1 MICARSEVGLSRL
14 PVTEEIAGSNPVERA
29 TDIFTLI
36 GCFFMEN
43 IPFLLHFCT
52 IYVIIWSI
60 GLEGLRSFYN
70 KISDN
75 VRGRIPSVMVRN
87 REQFNPSDSET
98 SLSTTTKEK
107 FLKGIATAAAL
118 LASVAPLSA
127 CGESYSEPTPDT
139 TSTSQ
144 ETQDPTP
151 SVEETSSP
159 SLLKTPEQVRQEYR
173 EVMPQKPVD
182 VDETADKLNRGEEP
196 LETLTEFIKKQGFS
210 FPHIDEKIPT
220 LQNCI
225 SVEKKD
231 AADKLGSQVGSV
243 IAVTSML
250 QNPEYGLDK
259 TSVDTITDSMAKTFV
274 YEDYRQGFKDSMY
287 YLGKSIGYNLDHP
300 DDDYPVPAPVPGTQA
315 SAVSLAKASEE
326 GCYGAWYHGKD
337 LRNPYGT
344 GAGDVQIDRYG
355 IFGTNFYQLDGFNNY
370 SGDVEPDS
378 LLKALV
384 THHKKGDNLYGDN
397 SHSTNANLGEG
408 AWIIHMENSSEFNY
422 NENGKETT
430 IKVQDQ

>member
-1 MICARSEVGLSRL
+1 MIL
-14 PVTEEIAGSNPVERA
+14 P
-29 TDIFTLI
+29 
-36 GCFFMEN
+36 
-43 IPFLLHFCT
+43 
-52 IYVIIWSI
+52 I
-60 GLEGLRSFYN
+60 GLEGLRIFYN
-70 KISDN
+70 KIPDN
-75 VRGRIPSVMVRN
+75 VRERTPSVMVQNGERL
-87 REQFNPSDSET
+87 NPSGSEKN
-98 SLSTTTKEK
+98 LSKK
-107 FLKGIATAAAL
+107 IMALVGATAFALGAAG
-118 LASVAPLSA
+118 
-127 CGESYSEPTPDT
+127 CNGETHSEPTPDAT
-139 TSTSQ
+139 TSTEQ
-144 ETQDPTP
+144 EVQSPTP
-151 SVEETSSP
+151 ETTTP

-210 FPHIDEKIPT
+210 FPHIDEKIYT

-259 TSVDTITDSMAKTFV
+259 TSVNTITDSMAETFV
-274 YEDYRQGFKDSMY
+274 DEDYRQGFKDSMY

-315 SAVSLAKASEE
+315 SAVLQAKASEG

-422 NENGKETT
+422 NEDGKETT

>member
-29 TDIFTLI
+29 TDIFTLV
-36 GCFFMEN
+36 GCFFMKN

-52 IYVIIWSI
+52 IYVIILPI

-70 KISDN
+70 KISDD
-75 VRGRIPSVMVRN
+75 VRGRIPSVMARN
-87 REQFNPSDSET
+87 YELNPSDSK
-98 SLSTTTKEK
+98 LPKK
-107 FLKGIATAAAL
+107 IIALFGAAAFAL
-118 LASVAPLSA
+118 GAAG
-127 CGESYSEPTPDT
+127 CNGETHSEPTPDTT

-196 LETLTEFIKKQGFS
+196 LETLTEFIKKQGFP
-210 FPHIDEKIPT
+210 FPHIDEKIYT

-259 TSVDTITDSMAKTFV
+259 TSVNTITDSMAETFV
-274 YEDYRQGFKDSMY
+274 DEDYRQGFKDSMY

-315 SAVSLAKASEE
+315 SAVLQAKASEG

-408 AWIIHMENSSEFNY
+408 AWIIHMEKSSEFNY
-422 NENGKETT
+422 NEDGKETT

>member
-29 TDIFTLI
+29 TDNSPLDRVFFYGKYSIFI
-36 GCFFMEN
+36 AFMYNLCYDIANWTVKSKE
-43 IPFLLHFCT
+43 
-52 IYVIIWSI
+52 
-60 GLEGLRSFYN
+60 FYN
-70 KISDN
+70 KIPDN
-75 VRGRIPSVMVRN
+75 VRERTPSVMIYN
-87 REQFNPSDSET
+87 PNNINNPSGSET
-98 SLSTTTKEK
+98 RFSTLLRKK
-107 FLKGIATAAAL
+107 ALKGIAAMAMLAA
-118 LASVAPLSA
+118 VAPLSA
-127 CGESYSEPTPDT
+127 CGESYSEPTPGTT
-139 TSTSQ
+139 TSTAQ
-144 ETQDPTP
+144 EVQSPTP
-151 SVEETSSP
+151 ETTTP
-159 SLLKTPEQVRQEYR
+159 PLLKTPEQVRQEYR
-173 EVMPQKPVD
+173 EVLPPKPVD

-259 TSVDTITDSMAKTFV
+259 TSVDTITDSMAETFV
-274 YEDYRQGFKDSMY
+274 YEDYRQGFKDYMNAI
-287 YLGKSIGYNLDHP
+287 GKSIGSNLNEPKDF
-300 DDDYPVPAPVPGTQA
+300 YPVYVPGIQA
-315 SAVSLAKASEE
+315 SAVSQAKASEE

-355 IFGTNFYQLDGFNNY
+355 LFGTNFYPVYGLDNN
-370 SGDVEPDS
+370 SGNIKSES
-378 LLKALV
+378 LLKVLV

-397 SHSTNANLGEG
+397 NHSNDANLGTG
-408 AWIIHMENSSEFNY
+408 AWIIHTDQNSEFNY
-422 NENGKETT
+422 KEDGKDTT
-430 IKVQDQ
+430 IEAKDQ

>member
-1 MICARSEVGLSRL
+1 
-14 PVTEEIAGSNPVERA
+14 
-29 TDIFTLI
+29 
-36 GCFFMEN
+36 
-43 IPFLLHFCT
+43 
-52 IYVIIWSI
+52 
-60 GLEGLRSFYN
+60 
-70 KISDN
+70 
-75 VRGRIPSVMVRN
+75 MVRN
-87 REQFNPSDSET
+87 REQFNPSDSEIQ
-98 SLSTTTKEK
+98 LSTLLKEK
-107 FLKGIATAAAL
+107 ALKGIATAAAL

-127 CGESYSEPTPDT
+127 CGESYSEPTPDAT
-139 TSTSQ
+139 TSTEQ
-144 ETQDPTP
+144 EVQSPTP
-151 SVEETSSP
+151 ETTTP
-159 SLLKTPEQVRQEYR
+159 PLLKTPEQVRQEYR

-210 FPHIDEKIPT
+210 FPHIDEKIYT

-259 TSVDTITDSMAKTFV
+259 TSVNTITDSMAETFV
-274 YEDYRQGFKDSMY
+274 DEDYRQGFKDSMY

-315 SAVSLAKASEE
+315 SAVSLAKASEG

-344 GAGDVQIDRYG
+344 GVGDVQIDRYG

-422 NENGKETT
+422 NEDGKETT

>member
-1 MICARSEVGLSRL
+1 MIS
-14 PVTEEIAGSNPVERA
+14 P
-29 TDIFTLI
+29 
-36 GCFFMEN
+36 
-43 IPFLLHFCT
+43 
-52 IYVIIWSI
+52 I

-75 VRGRIPSVMVRN
+75 VRGRIPSVMVY
-87 REQFNPSDSET
+87 NPNKSNSPSGSPEK
-98 SLSTTTKEK
+98 SLPEK
-107 FLKGIATAAAL
+107 IIALIGAAAFTL
-118 LASVAPLSA
+118 GAAG
-127 CGESYSEPTPDT
+127 CNGETHSEPTPDT
-139 TSTSQ
+139 TTSTAQ

-151 SVEETSSP
+151 SVEETTTP
-159 SLLKTPEQVRQEYR
+159 PLKTPEQVRQEYR
-173 EVMPQKPVD
+173 EVLPQKPVD

-243 IAVTSML
+243 IAATSML

-259 TSVDTITDSMAKTFV
+259 TSVNTITDSMAETFV
-274 YEDYRQGFKDSMY
+274 HEDYRQGFKDYMNH
-287 YLGKSIGYNLDHP
+287 LGLSIGSNLNEPKDF
-300 DDDYPVPAPVPGTQA
+300 YPVYVPGIQA
-315 SAVSLAKASEE
+315 SAVSQAKASEG

-355 IFGTNFYQLDGFNNY
+355 FFGTNFYPVYGLDNN
-370 SGDVEPDS
+370 SGNIKSGS
-378 LLKALV
+378 LLKVLV
-384 THHKKGDNLYGDN
+384 THHKKGENGDS
-397 SHSTNANLGEG
+397 SHSNDANLGTG
-408 AWIIHMENSSEFNY
+408 AWIIHMELNSEEFNY
-422 NENGKETT
+422 NEDGKEKT

>member
-1 MICARSEVGLSRL
+1 
-14 PVTEEIAGSNPVERA
+14 
-29 TDIFTLI
+29 
-36 GCFFMEN
+36 MEN
-43 IPFLLHFCT
+43 IPYLLHFCT
-52 IYVIIWSI
+52 ICVMISPI

-70 KISDN
+70 KIPDN
-75 VRGRIPSVMVRN
+75 VRERTPSVMIQN
-87 REQFNPSDSET
+87 RERLSPSDSKT
-98 SLSTTTKEK
+98 SFKEK
-107 FLKGIATAAAL
+107 ALQGMATAAAF
-118 LASVAPLSA
+118 LAAAASLSA
-127 CGESYSEPTPDT
+127 CGENYSEPTPDT
-139 TSTSQ
+139 TTSTAQ
-144 ETQDPTP
+144 EVQSPTP
-151 SVEETSSP
+151 ETTTP
-159 SLLKTPEQVRQEYR
+159 PLLNPEQVRQEYR

-259 TSVDTITDSMAKTFV
+259 TSVDTITNSMAETFV
-274 YEDYRQGFKDSMY
+274 YEDYRQGFKDYMNH
-287 YLGKSIGYNLDHP
+287 LGLSIGANLDDP
-300 DDDYPVPAPVPGTQA
+300 KDFYPISVPGTQA
-315 SAVSLAKASEE
+315 SAVLQAKASEE

-355 IFGTNFYQLDGFNNY
+355 LFGTNFYRTDGLNND
-370 SGDVEPDS
+370 SGDIESNSV
-378 LLKALV
+378 LKALV
-384 THHKKGDNLYGDN
+384 THHKRGDSLYGDN
-397 SHSTNANLGEG
+397 NHSNDANLGTG
-408 AWIIHMENSSEFNY
+408 AWIIHMELSYKGFNY
-422 NENGKETT
+422 KEDGKETT
-430 IKVQDQ
+430 IKTQDQ

>member
-29 TDIFTLI
+29 TDIFTPRQGVFLWK
-36 GCFFMEN
+36 N
-43 IPFLLHFCT
+43 IPYLLHFCT

-75 VRGRIPSVMVRN
+75 VRGRIPSVMARN
-87 REQFNPSDSET
+87 YELNPSDSK
-98 SLSTTTKEK
+98 LPKK
-107 FLKGIATAAAL
+107 IIALFGAAAFAL
-118 LASVAPLSA
+118 GAAG
-127 CGESYSEPTPDT
+127 CNGETHSEPTPDT
-139 TSTSQ
+139 TTSTVQ
-144 ETQDPTP
+144 ETQSPTP
-151 SVEETSSP
+151 ETTTP

-259 TSVDTITDSMAKTFV
+259 TSVNTITDSMAETFV
-274 YEDYRQGFKDSMY
+274 DEDYRQGFKDSMY

-300 DDDYPVPAPVPGTQA
+300 DDDYPVPVPVPGTQA
-315 SAVSLAKASEE
+315 SAVLQAKASEG

-408 AWIIHMENSSEFNY
+408 AWIIHMEKSSEFNY
-422 NENGKETT
+422 NEDGKETT

>member
-1 MICARSEVGLSRL
+1 MEKYSIFIAFLYNLCYYMVNWTGRSKE
-14 PVTEEIAGSNPVERA
+14 
-29 TDIFTLI
+29 
-36 GCFFMEN
+36 
-43 IPFLLHFCT
+43 
-52 IYVIIWSI
+52 
-60 GLEGLRSFYN
+60 FYN
-70 KISDN
+70 KIPDN
-75 VRGRIPSVMVRN
+75 VRGRIPSVMARN
-87 REQFNPSDSET
+87 HERLNPSDSKT
-98 SLSTTTKEK
+98 SLSTTAKEK
-107 FLKGIATAAAL
+107 FLKGMATAAAL
-118 LASVAPLSA
+118 LTAVALLPA
-127 CGESYSEPTPDT
+127 CSETHSEPTPDTT

-259 TSVDTITDSMAKTFV
+259 TSVNTITDSMAETFV
-274 YEDYRQGFKDSMY
+274 DEDYRQGFKDSMY

-315 SAVSLAKASEE
+315 SAVLQAKASEG

-408 AWIIHMENSSEFNY
+408 AWIIHMEKSSEFNY
-422 NENGKETT
+422 NEDGKDTT
-430 IKVQDQ
+430 IEVKDQ

>member
-29 TDIFTLI
+29 TDIFTPRQGVFLWK
-36 GCFFMEN
+36 N
-43 IPFLLHFCT
+43 IPYLLHFCT

-75 VRGRIPSVMVRN
+75 VRGRIPSVMARN
-87 REQFNPSDSET
+87 YELNPSDSK
-98 SLSTTTKEK
+98 LPKK
-107 FLKGIATAAAL
+107 IIALFGAAAFTL
-118 LASVAPLSA
+118 GAAG
-127 CGESYSEPTPDT
+127 CNGETHSEPTPDT
-139 TSTSQ
+139 TTSTVQ
-144 ETQDPTP
+144 ETQSPTP
-151 SVEETSSP
+151 ETTTP

-259 TSVDTITDSMAKTFV
+259 TSVNTITDSMAETFV
-274 YEDYRQGFKDSMY
+274 DEDYRQGFKDSMY

-315 SAVSLAKASEE
+315 SAVLQAKASEG

-408 AWIIHMENSSEFNY
+408 AWIIHMEKSSEFNY
-422 NENGKETT
+422 NEDGKETT

>member
-1 MICARSEVGLSRL
+1 MARNHERL
-14 PVTEEIAGSNPVERA
+14 
-29 TDIFTLI
+29 
-36 GCFFMEN
+36 
-43 IPFLLHFCT
+43 
-52 IYVIIWSI
+52 
-60 GLEGLRSFYN
+60 
-70 KISDN
+70 
-75 VRGRIPSVMVRN
+75 
-87 REQFNPSDSET
+87 NPSDSKT
-98 SLSTTTKEK
+98 SLSTTAKEK
-107 FLKGIATAAAL
+107 FLKGMATAAAL
-118 LASVAPLSA
+118 LTAVALLPA
-127 CGESYSEPTPDT
+127 CSETHSEPTPDTT

-210 FPHIDEKIPT
+210 FPHIDKKIPT

-259 TSVDTITDSMAKTFV
+259 TSVNTITDSMAETFV
-274 YEDYRQGFKDSMY
+274 DEDYRQGFKDSMY

-315 SAVSLAKASEE
+315 SAVLQAKASEG

-408 AWIIHMENSSEFNY
+408 AWIIHMEKSSEFNY
-422 NENGKETT
+422 NEDGKETT

>member
-1 MICARSEVGLSRL
+1 
-14 PVTEEIAGSNPVERA
+14 
-29 TDIFTLI
+29 
-36 GCFFMEN
+36 
-43 IPFLLHFCT
+43 
-52 IYVIIWSI
+52 
-60 GLEGLRSFYN
+60 
-70 KISDN
+70 
-75 VRGRIPSVMVRN
+75 MVRN

-98 SLSTTTKEK
+98 QLSTLLKEK
-107 FLKGIATAAAL
+107 ALKGIATAAAL

-159 SLLKTPEQVRQEYR
+159 SLLKTPEQARQEYR
-173 EVMPQKPVD
+173 EVLPQKPVD

-210 FPHIDEKIPT
+210 FPHIDEKIYT

-231 AADKLGSQVGSV
+231 AADKLSSQVGSV

-259 TSVDTITDSMAKTFV
+259 TSVNTITDSMAETFV
-274 YEDYRQGFKDSMY
+274 DEDYRQGFKDYMNAIGRSIEVSLNY
-287 YLGKSIGYNLDHP
+287 YP
-300 DDDYPVPAPVPGTQA
+300 DDYPTHVPGTQD
-315 SAVSLAKASEE
+315 SAVSLAKASEG

-337 LRNPYGT
+337 LRNQYGS

-355 IFGTNFYQLDGFNNY
+355 FLGTNFYQIDGFNSY
-370 SGDVEPDS
+370 SGDTGPKS
-378 LLKALV
+378 LLEVLV

-408 AWIIHMENSSEFNY
+408 AWIIHTQEGSKFNY
-422 NENGKETT
+422 NEDGKETT
-430 IKVQDQ
+430 IKAQDQ

>member
-29 TDIFTLI
+29 TDIFTLT
-36 GCFFMEN
+36 GYFFMEK
-43 IPFLLHFCT
+43 IPYLLHFCT
-52 IYVIIWSI
+52 ICVMISPI

-75 VRGRIPSVMVRN
+75 VRGRIPSVMVY
-87 REQFNPSDSET
+87 NPNKPNSPSGSPEK
-98 SLSTTTKEK
+98 SLPGKI
-107 FLKGIATAAAL
+107 IALVGAAAFAL
-118 LASVAPLSA
+118 GAAG
-127 CGESYSEPTPDT
+127 CNGETHSEPTPDT
-139 TSTSQ
+139 TTSTVQ
-144 ETQDPTP
+144 ETQSPTP
-151 SVEETSSP
+151 ETTTP
-159 SLLKTPEQVRQEYR
+159 PLLKTPEQVRQEYR
-173 EVMPQKPVD
+173 EVIPQKPVD

-243 IAVTSML
+243 IAATSML

-259 TSVDTITDSMAKTFV
+259 TSVDTITDSMAETFV
-274 YEDYRQGFKDSMY
+274 HEDYRQGFKDYMNH
-287 YLGKSIGYNLDHP
+287 LGLSIGSNLDDP
-300 DDDYPVPAPVPGTQA
+300 KDFYPVYVPGIQA
-315 SAVSLAKASEE
+315 SAVSQAKASEE

-355 IFGTNFYQLDGFNNY
+355 FFGTNFYPVYGLDNN
-370 SGDVEPDS
+370 SGNIKSGS
-378 LLKALV
+378 LLKVLV

-397 SHSTNANLGEG
+397 NHSNDANLGTG
-408 AWIIHMENSSEFNY
+408 AWIIHMELNSEEFNY
-422 NENGKETT
+422 NEDGKEKT

>member
-1 MICARSEVGLSRL
+1 MIL
-14 PVTEEIAGSNPVERA
+14 P
-29 TDIFTLI
+29 
-36 GCFFMEN
+36 
-43 IPFLLHFCT
+43 
-52 IYVIIWSI
+52 I
-60 GLEGLRSFYN
+60 GLEGLRNFYN

-75 VRGRIPSVMVRN
+75 VRGRTPSVMVRN
-87 REQFNPSDSET
+87 REQFNPSDSEIQ
-98 SLSTTTKEK
+98 LSTLLKEK
-107 FLKGIATAAAL
+107 ALKGIATAAAL
-118 LASVAPLSA
+118 LAAVAPLSA

-196 LETLTEFIKKQGFS
+196 LETLTEFIKKQGFP
-210 FPHIDEKIPT
+210 FPHIDEKIYT

-259 TSVDTITDSMAKTFV
+259 TSVNTITDSMAETFV
-274 YEDYRQGFKDSMY
+274 DEDYRQGFKDSMY

-315 SAVSLAKASEE
+315 SAVLQAKASEG

-422 NENGKETT
+422 NEDGKETT

>member
-43 IPFLLHFCT
+43 IPYLLHFCT
-52 IYVIIWSI
+52 ICVMISPI

-75 VRGRIPSVMVRN
+75 IRERIPSVMVQN
-87 REQFNPSDSET
+87 RERLSPSDSKT
-98 SLSTTTKEK
+98 SFKEK
-107 FLKGIATAAAL
+107 ALQGMATAAAF
-118 LASVAPLSA
+118 LAAAASLSA
-127 CGESYSEPTPDT
+127 CGENYSEPTPDT
-139 TSTSQ
+139 TSTAQ
-144 ETQDPTP
+144 EVQSPTP
-151 SVEETSSP
+151 ETTTP
-159 SLLKTPEQVRQEYR
+159 PPLKTPEQVRQEYR

-210 FPHIDEKIPT
+210 FPHIDEKIYT

-259 TSVDTITDSMAKTFV
+259 TSVNTITDSMAETFV
-274 YEDYRQGFKDSMY
+274 DEDYRQGFKDSMY

-315 SAVSLAKASEE
+315 SAVLQAKASEG

-408 AWIIHMENSSEFNY
+408 AWIIHMEKSSEFNY
-422 NENGKETT
+422 NEDGKDTT
-430 IKVQDQ
+430 IEVKDQ

>member
-1 MICARSEVGLSRL
+1 MIL
-14 PVTEEIAGSNPVERA
+14 P
-29 TDIFTLI
+29 
-36 GCFFMEN
+36 
-43 IPFLLHFCT
+43 
-52 IYVIIWSI
+52 I

-75 VRGRIPSVMVRN
+75 VRGRIPSVMARN
-87 REQFNPSDSET
+87 HERLNPSDSKT

-107 FLKGIATAAAL
+107 FLKGMATAAAL
-118 LASVAPLSA
+118 LTAVALLPA
-127 CGESYSEPTPDT
+127 CSETHSEPTPDTT

-173 EVMPQKPVD
+173 EVLPQKPVD

-259 TSVDTITDSMAKTFV
+259 TSVDTITNSMAETFV
-274 YEDYRQGFKDSMY
+274 YEDYRQGFKDYMNH
-287 YLGKSIGYNLDHP
+287 LGLSIGANLDDP
-300 DDDYPVPAPVPGTQA
+300 KDFYPISVPGTQA
-315 SAVSLAKASEE
+315 SAVLQAKASEE

-355 IFGTNFYQLDGFNNY
+355 LFGTNFYRTDGLNND
-370 SGDVEPDS
+370 SGDIESNSV
-378 LLKALV
+378 LKALV
-384 THHKKGDNLYGDN
+384 THHKRGDSLYGDN
-397 SHSTNANLGEG
+397 NHSNDANLGTG
-408 AWIIHMENSSEFNY
+408 AWIIHMELSYKGFNY
-422 NENGKETT
+422 KEDGKETT
-430 IKVQDQ
+430 IKTQDQ

>member
-1 MICARSEVGLSRL
+1 MVNWTGRSKE
-14 PVTEEIAGSNPVERA
+14 
-29 TDIFTLI
+29 
-36 GCFFMEN
+36 
-43 IPFLLHFCT
+43 
-52 IYVIIWSI
+52 
-60 GLEGLRSFYN
+60 FYN
-70 KISDN
+70 KIPDN
-75 VRGRIPSVMVRN
+75 VRGRIPSVMARN
-87 REQFNPSDSET
+87 HERLNPSDSKT
-98 SLSTTTKEK
+98 SLSTTAKEK
-107 FLKGIATAAAL
+107 FLKGMATAAAL
-118 LASVAPLSA
+118 LTAVALLPA
-127 CGESYSEPTPDT
+127 CSETHSEPTPDTT

-173 EVMPQKPVD
+173 EVLPQKPVD

-220 LQNCI
+220 IIHNCI

-259 TSVDTITDSMAKTFV
+259 TSVNTITDSMAETFV
-274 YEDYRQGFKDSMY
+274 HEDYRQGFKDYMY
-287 YLGKSIGYNLDHP
+287 HLGLSIESNLDNP
-300 DDDYPVPAPVPGTQA
+300 KDFYPISVPGTQA
-315 SAVSLAKASEE
+315 SAVLQAKASEE

-355 IFGTNFYQLDGFNNY
+355 FFGTNFYRTDGFNND
-370 SGDVEPDS
+370 SGDIESNSV
-378 LLKALV
+378 LKALV
-384 THHKKGDNLYGDN
+384 THHKRGENVDNNHGND
-397 SHSTNANLGEG
+397 ANLGTG
-408 AWIIHMENSSEFNY
+408 AWIIHMELSYKGFNY
-422 NENGKETT
+422 KEDGKETT
-430 IKVQDQ
+430 IKTQDQ

>member
-1 MICARSEVGLSRL
+1 MIS
-14 PVTEEIAGSNPVERA
+14 P
-29 TDIFTLI
+29 
-36 GCFFMEN
+36 
-43 IPFLLHFCT
+43 
-52 IYVIIWSI
+52 I

-75 VRGRIPSVMVRN
+75 IRERIPSVMVQN
-87 REQFNPSDSET
+87 RERLSPSDSKT
-98 SLSTTTKEK
+98 SFKEK
-107 FLKGIATAAAL
+107 ALQGMATAAAF
-118 LASVAPLSA
+118 LAAAASLSA
-127 CGESYSEPTPDT
+127 CGENYSEPAPDT
-139 TSTSQ
+139 TTSTEQ
-144 ETQDPTP
+144 EVQSPTP
-151 SVEETSSP
+151 ETTTP
-159 SLLKTPEQVRQEYR
+159 PLLNPEQVRQEYR
-173 EVMPQKPVD
+173 EVLPQKPVD

-231 AADKLGSQVGSV
+231 AANKLGSQVGSV
-243 IAVTSML
+243 TAVTSML
-250 QNPEYGLDK
+250 QNPEYGLNK

-274 YEDYRQGFKDSMY
+274 HEDYRQGFKDYMY
-287 YLGKSIGYNLDHP
+287 HLGLSIESNLDDP
-300 DDDYPVPAPVPGTQA
+300 KDFYPISVPGTQD
-315 SAVSLAKASEE
+315 SAVLQAKASEE

-355 IFGTNFYQLDGFNNY
+355 LFGTNFYRTDGLNNN
-370 SGDVEPDS
+370 SGDIESNSV
-378 LLKALV
+378 LKVLV

-397 SHSTNANLGEG
+397 SHSTNANLGTG
-408 AWIIHMENSSEFNY
+408 AWIIHMEKSSGFNY
-422 NENGKETT
+422 NEDGKETT

>member
-1 MICARSEVGLSRL
+1 MIL
-14 PVTEEIAGSNPVERA
+14 P
-29 TDIFTLI
+29 
-36 GCFFMEN
+36 
-43 IPFLLHFCT
+43 
-52 IYVIIWSI
+52 I
-60 GLEGLRSFYN
+60 GLEGLRNFYN

-87 REQFNPSDSET
+87 REQFNPSDSEIQ
-98 SLSTTTKEK
+98 LSTLLKEK
-107 FLKGIATAAAL
+107 ALKGIATAAAL
-118 LASVAPLSA
+118 LAAVAPLSA

-151 SVEETSSP
+151 SVEETTTP
-159 SLLKTPEQVRQEYR
+159 PLLNPEQVRQEYR
-173 EVMPQKPVD
+173 EVLPQKPVD
-182 VDETADKLNRGEEP
+182 VDETADKLNIGEEP

-210 FPHIDEKIPT
+210 FPHIDEKIYT

-259 TSVDTITDSMAKTFV
+259 TSVNTITDSMAETFV
-274 YEDYRQGFKDSMY
+274 NEDYRQGFKDYMNN
-287 YLGKSIGYNLDHP
+287 LGKSIGYSLDHP
-300 DDDYPVPAPVPGTQA
+300 EYDLDYPKLHSVHVPGTQA
-315 SAVSLAKASEE
+315 SAVSQAKASEG

-337 LRNPYGT
+337 LRNSDGT

-355 IFGTNFYQLDGFNNY
+355 FLGTNFYQLDGFNNY
-370 SGDVEPDS
+370 SGYVES
-378 LLKALV
+378 KTLLKALV

-408 AWIIHMENSSEFNY
+408 AWIIHMTQSSEFDY
-422 NENGKETT
+422 KEDGKETT

>member
-1 MICARSEVGLSRL
+1 
-14 PVTEEIAGSNPVERA
+14 
-29 TDIFTLI
+29 
-36 GCFFMEN
+36 MEN

-52 IYVIIWSI
+52 ICVMILPI

-70 KISDN
+70 KIPDN
-75 VRGRIPSVMVRN
+75 VRERTPSVMVQNGERL
-87 REQFNPSDSET
+87 NPSGSEKNLSKKIMALVGATAFALGAAGCSDSE
-98 SLSTTTKEK
+98 
-107 FLKGIATAAAL
+107 
-118 LASVAPLSA
+118 
-127 CGESYSEPTPDT
+127 SYRYKEPTPDAT
-139 TSTSQ
+139 TSTEQ
-144 ETQDPTP
+144 EVQSPTP
-151 SVEETSSP
+151 ETTTP
-159 SLLKTPEQVRQEYR
+159 PLLKTPEQVRQEYR

>member
-1 MICARSEVGLSRL
+1 MK
-14 PVTEEIAGSNPVERA
+14 
-29 TDIFTLI
+29 
-36 GCFFMEN
+36 N

-52 IYVIIWSI
+52 IYVIILPI

-75 VRGRIPSVMVRN
+75 VRGRIPSVMARN
-87 REQFNPSDSET
+87 YELNPSDSK
-98 SLSTTTKEK
+98 LPKK
-107 FLKGIATAAAL
+107 IIALFGAAAFAL
-118 LASVAPLSA
+118 GAAG
-127 CGESYSEPTPDT
+127 CNGETHSEPTPDTT

-196 LETLTEFIKKQGFS
+196 LETLTEFIKKQGFP
-210 FPHIDEKIPT
+210 FPHIDEKIYT

-259 TSVDTITDSMAKTFV
+259 TSVNTITDSMAETFV
-274 YEDYRQGFKDSMY
+274 DEDYRQGFKDSMY

-315 SAVSLAKASEE
+315 SAVLQAKASEG

-408 AWIIHMENSSEFNY
+408 AWIIHMEKSSEFNY
-422 NENGKETT
+422 NEDGKETT

>member
-29 TDIFTLI
+29 TDIFTPRQGVFLWK
-36 GCFFMEN
+36 N
-43 IPFLLHFCT
+43 IPYLLHFCT

-75 VRGRIPSVMVRN
+75 VRGRIPSVMARN
-87 REQFNPSDSET
+87 YELNPSDSK
-98 SLSTTTKEK
+98 LPKK
-107 FLKGIATAAAL
+107 IIALFGAAAFTL
-118 LASVAPLSA
+118 GAAGCSDS
-127 CGESYSEPTPDT
+127 ESYRYKEPTPDT
-139 TSTSQ
+139 TTSTAQ
-144 ETQDPTP
+144 EVQSPTP
-151 SVEETSSP
+151 ETTTP
-159 SLLKTPEQVRQEYR
+159 PPLKTPEQARQEYR
-173 EVMPQKPVD
+173 EVLPQKPVD

-210 FPHIDEKIPT
+210 FPHIDEKIYT

-231 AADKLGSQVGSV
+231 AADKLSSQVGSV

-259 TSVDTITDSMAKTFV
+259 TSVNTITDSMAETFV
-274 YEDYRQGFKDSMY
+274 DEDYRQGFKDYMNAIGRSIEVSLNY
-287 YLGKSIGYNLDHP
+287 YP
-300 DDDYPVPAPVPGTQA
+300 DDYPTPVPGTQA
-315 SAVSLAKASEE
+315 SAVLQAKASEG

-408 AWIIHMENSSEFNY
+408 AWIIHMEKSSEFNY
-422 NENGKETT
+422 NEDGKETT

>member
-29 TDIFTLI
+29 TDIFTPRQGVFLWK
-36 GCFFMEN
+36 N
-43 IPFLLHFCT
+43 IPYLLHFCT

-75 VRGRIPSVMVRN
+75 VRGRIPSVMARN
-87 REQFNPSDSET
+87 YELNPSDSK
-98 SLSTTTKEK
+98 LPKK
-107 FLKGIATAAAL
+107 IIALFGAAAFTL
-118 LASVAPLSA
+118 GAAG
-127 CGESYSEPTPDT
+127 CNGETHSEPAPDT
-139 TSTSQ
+139 TTSTEQ
-144 ETQDPTP
+144 EVQSPTP
-151 SVEETSSP
+151 ETTTP
-159 SLLKTPEQVRQEYR
+159 PLLNPEQVRQEYR
-173 EVMPQKPVD
+173 EVLPQKPVD

-231 AADKLGSQVGSV
+231 AANKLGSQVGSV
-243 IAVTSML
+243 TAVTSML
-250 QNPEYGLDK
+250 QNPEYGLNK

-274 YEDYRQGFKDSMY
+274 HEDYRQGFKDYMY
-287 YLGKSIGYNLDHP
+287 HLGLSIESNLDDP
-300 DDDYPVPAPVPGTQA
+300 KDFYPISVPGTQD
-315 SAVSLAKASEE
+315 SAVLQAKASEE

-355 IFGTNFYQLDGFNNY
+355 LFGTNFYRTDGLNNN
-370 SGDVEPDS
+370 SGDIESNSV
-378 LLKALV
+378 LKVLV

-397 SHSTNANLGEG
+397 SHSTNANLGTG
-408 AWIIHMENSSEFNY
+408 AWIIHMEKSSGFNY
-422 NENGKETT
+422 NEDGKETT

>member
-29 TDIFTLI
+29 TDIFTLT
-36 GCFFMEN
+36 GYFFMEN
-43 IPFLLHFCT
+43 IPYLLHFCT
-52 IYVIIWSI
+52 ICVMISPI

-75 VRGRIPSVMVRN
+75 VRGRIPSVMVY
-87 REQFNPSDSET
+87 NPNKPNSPSGSPEK
-98 SLSTTTKEK
+98 SLPGKI
-107 FLKGIATAAAL
+107 IALVGAAAFAL
-118 LASVAPLSA
+118 GAAG
-127 CGESYSEPTPDT
+127 CNGETYTEPTPDT
-139 TSTSQ
+139 TTSTEQ
-144 ETQDPTP
+144 EVQSPTP
-151 SVEETSSP
+151 ETTTP
-159 SLLKTPEQVRQEYR
+159 PLLNPEQVRQEYR
-173 EVMPQKPVD
+173 EVLPQKPVD

-220 LQNCI
+220 IIHNCI

-259 TSVDTITDSMAKTFV
+259 TSVNTITDSMAETFV
-274 YEDYRQGFKDSMY
+274 HEDYRQGFKDYMY
-287 YLGKSIGYNLDHP
+287 HLGLSIESNLDNP
-300 DDDYPVPAPVPGTQA
+300 KDFYPISVPGTQA
-315 SAVSLAKASEE
+315 SAVLQAKASEE

-355 IFGTNFYQLDGFNNY
+355 FFGTNFYRTDGFNND
-370 SGDVEPDS
+370 SGDIESNSV
-378 LLKALV
+378 LKALV
-384 THHKKGDNLYGDN
+384 THHKRGENVDNNHGND
-397 SHSTNANLGEG
+397 ANLGTG
-408 AWIIHMENSSEFNY
+408 AWIIHMELSYKGFNY
-422 NENGKETT
+422 KEDGKETT
-430 IKVQDQ
+430 IKTQDQ

>member
-43 IPFLLHFCT
+43 ILNLLHFC
-52 IYVIIWSI
+52 IVYVMIWAI
-60 GLEGLRSFYN
+60 GLESLRSFYN

-87 REQFNPSDSET
+87 REQFNPSDSEVKLST
-98 SLSTTTKEK
+98 SLKEK
-107 FLKGIATAAAL
+107 TLKGIATAAAL
-118 LASVAPLSA
+118 LAAVAPLSA

-210 FPHIDEKIPT
+210 FPHIDEKIYT

-259 TSVDTITDSMAKTFV
+259 TSVNTITDSMAETFV
-274 YEDYRQGFKDSMY
+274 DEDYRQGFKDSMY

-315 SAVSLAKASEE
+315 SAVSLAKASEG

-422 NENGKETT
+422 NEDGKETT

>member
-29 TDIFTLI
+29 TDIFTLT

-43 IPFLLHFCT
+43 IPYLLHFCT
-52 IYVIIWSI
+52 ICVMILPI

-70 KISDN
+70 KIPDN
-75 VRGRIPSVMVRN
+75 VRERTPSVMVYSPN
-87 REQFNPSDSET
+87 KLNSPSGSE
-98 SLSTTTKEK
+98 LQKK
-107 FLKGIATAAAL
+107 IMALIGAAAF
-118 LASVAPLSA
+118 AFGAA
-127 CGESYSEPTPDT
+127 GCNGETHSEPTPDT
-139 TSTSQ
+139 TTSTAQ

-151 SVEETSSP
+151 SVEETTTP
-159 SLLKTPEQVRQEYR
+159 PPLKTPEQVRQEYR
-173 EVMPQKPVD
+173 EVLPQKPVD

-243 IAVTSML
+243 IAATSML

-259 TSVDTITDSMAKTFV
+259 TSVNTITDSMAETFV
-274 YEDYRQGFKDSMY
+274 HEDYRQGFKDYMNAI
-287 YLGKSIGYNLDHP
+287 GKSIGSNLNEPKDF
-300 DDDYPVPAPVPGTQA
+300 YPVYVPGIQA
-315 SAVSLAKASEE
+315 SAVSQAKASEG

-355 IFGTNFYQLDGFNNY
+355 LFGTNFYPVYGLDNN
-370 SGDVEPDS
+370 SGNIKSES
-378 LLKALV
+378 LLEVLV

-397 SHSTNANLGEG
+397 SHSNDANLGTG
-408 AWIIHMENSSEFNY
+408 AWIIHTDERSEFNY
-422 NENGKETT
+422 KEDGKDTT
-430 IKVQDQ
+430 IEAKDQ

>member
-1 MICARSEVGLSRL
+1 MEKYSIFIAFLYNLCYYMVNWTGRSKE
-14 PVTEEIAGSNPVERA
+14 
-29 TDIFTLI
+29 
-36 GCFFMEN
+36 
-43 IPFLLHFCT
+43 
-52 IYVIIWSI
+52 
-60 GLEGLRSFYN
+60 FYN
-70 KISDN
+70 KIPDN
-75 VRGRIPSVMVRN
+75 VRGRIPSVMARN
-87 REQFNPSDSET
+87 HERLNPSDSKT
-98 SLSTTTKEK
+98 SLSTTAKEK
-107 FLKGIATAAAL
+107 FLKGMATAAAL
-118 LASVAPLSA
+118 LTAVALLPA
-127 CGESYSEPTPDT
+127 CSETHSEPTPDTT

-173 EVMPQKPVD
+173 EVLPQKPVD

-220 LQNCI
+220 IIHNCI

-259 TSVDTITDSMAKTFV
+259 TSVNTITDSMAETFV
-274 YEDYRQGFKDSMY
+274 HEDYRQGFKDYMY
-287 YLGKSIGYNLDHP
+287 HLGLSIESNLDNP
-300 DDDYPVPAPVPGTQA
+300 KDFYPISVPGTQA
-315 SAVSLAKASEE
+315 SAVLQAKASEE

-355 IFGTNFYQLDGFNNY
+355 FFGTNFYRTDGFNND
-370 SGDVEPDS
+370 SGDIESNSV
-378 LLKALV
+378 LKALV
-384 THHKKGDNLYGDN
+384 THHKRGENVDNNHGND
-397 SHSTNANLGEG
+397 ANLGTG
-408 AWIIHMENSSEFNY
+408 AWIIHMELSYKGFNY
-422 NENGKETT
+422 KEDGKETT
-430 IKVQDQ
+430 IKTQDQ

>member
-29 TDIFTLI
+29 TDIFTPRQGVFLWK
-36 GCFFMEN
+36 N
-43 IPFLLHFCT
+43 IPYLLHFCT

-75 VRGRIPSVMVRN
+75 VRGRIPSVMARN
-87 REQFNPSDSET
+87 YELNPSDSK
-98 SLSTTTKEK
+98 LPKK
-107 FLKGIATAAAL
+107 IIALFGAAAFTL
-118 LASVAPLSA
+118 GAAG
-127 CGESYSEPTPDT
+127 CNGETHSEPTPDT
-139 TSTSQ
+139 TTSTVQ
-144 ETQDPTP
+144 ETQSPTP
-151 SVEETSSP
+151 ETTTP

-259 TSVDTITDSMAKTFV
+259 TSVNTITDSMAETFV
-274 YEDYRQGFKDSMY
+274 DEDYRQGFKDSMY

-315 SAVSLAKASEE
+315 SAVLQAKASEG

-408 AWIIHMENSSEFNY
+408 AWIIHMEESSEFNY
-422 NENGKETT
+422 NEDGKETT